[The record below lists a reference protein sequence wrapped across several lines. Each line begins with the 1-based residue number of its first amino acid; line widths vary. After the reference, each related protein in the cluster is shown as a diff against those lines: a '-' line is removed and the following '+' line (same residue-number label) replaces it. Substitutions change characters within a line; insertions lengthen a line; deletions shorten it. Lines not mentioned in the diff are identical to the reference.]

1 MRLLLAFLLAVGA
14 PLTAKEDPS
23 LSEKIDL
30 AREAEDPLATIELLR
45 RWQEAHPGDT
55 SAAAQLVSLWLQV
68 SDYDQAAAQL
78 DATPGLDPGFVARSR
93 ATIAAKGNDDLPAA
107 LKILSTHVATSPKDW
122 ESQRLLAS
130 YLAQSGDRAAQIG
143 VLDALIANE
152 AHLDLLLDRA
162 EAKLA
167 TGDGPGALAD
177 FRRAASID
185 PESARLKTLQPA
197 FDRLDQSVTALTALE
212 GAKPS
217 PALSLEKAHWLLWG
231 GMPAAALAEAESAA
245 KQWPS
250 SAYAKILLARA
261 LVASGK
267 TDFAKAQLD
276 FRVNVSAPVE
286 GPDARAGILR
296 SDAALAENTND
307 LPSLLD
313 RVSWLTYIGQQQL
326 ALDDLQ
332 SVLAAKPS
340 NITALHLAATVSR
353 RMGNFSA
360 LNGFSRKLEQAGAPP
375 DIRADVLAALSQMAL
390 EQYRTPLALEFA
402 DQSIAAKPTA
412 IGWKTK
418 AACHV
423 RLGQQADADAANKNA
438 EKASR

>member
-1 MRLLLAFLLAVGA
+1 MRLLLAFLVAVGA
-14 PLTAKEDPS
+14 PLVAKEDLS
-23 LSEKIDL
+23 LSDKIEL
-30 AREAEDPLATIELLR
+30 AREAEDQLATIELLR

-68 SDYDQAAAQL
+68 SDFDQAAAQL

-93 ATIAAKGNDDLPAA
+93 ATIAAKRDEDLPAA
-107 LKILSTHVATSPKDW
+107 LKILSAHVATSPKDW
-122 ESQRLLAS
+122 ETQRLLAAL
-130 YLAQSGDRAAQIG
+130 LAQSGDHAAQVA

-152 AHLDLLLDRA
+152 AHVDLLLDRA

-167 TGDGPGALAD
+167 TGDGAGALAD

-185 PESARLKTLQPA
+185 PEAARIKTLQPA
-197 FDRLDQSVTALTALE
+197 FDRLDQSVTALSKLK
-212 GAKPS
+212 GAPSS

-231 GMPAAALAEAESAA
+231 GMPVAALAEAESAA
-245 KQWPS
+245 KQWPA
-250 SAYAKILLARA
+250 SAYAKIPMARA

-267 TDFAKAQLD
+267 IDFAKAQTD

-286 GPDARAGILR
+286 APDARAGILR
-296 SDAALAENTND
+296 ADEIIAKNPDD
-307 LPSLLD
+307 LPALLD
-313 RVSWLTYIGQQQL
+313 RASWLTYADQQVL

-332 SVLAAKPS
+332 SVLAAEPA
-340 NITALHLAATVSR
+340 NVTALHLAATVSR
-353 RMGNFSA
+353 RMGNFAA
-360 LNGFSRKLEQAGAPP
+360 LNGFSRKLEKTGAPP
-375 DIRADVLAALSQMAL
+375 AIRADVLAALAQMAL

-423 RLGQQADADAANKNA
+423 RLGQQSDADAANKNA
-438 EKASR
+438 EKAAR